1 MIKYE
6 EVWSKVKKTTAITIF
21 DNAYNDTNQSRLV
34 YIPKHR
40 EYQRDSN
47 HPKWYGTEKS
57 FLQVAKDRFMINEG
71 LPPHQHISR
80 EGYAQ
85 YMVDNNY
92 PPMHID
98 EFIYVVEGNLLV
110 KIYDIDDSFLLERTL
125 SENDFFIY
133 WNGGAAIKALCDDTR
148 IFVIKPGPYEGPEM
162 DKRDFKDK
170 KLILANQKD

>member
-57 FLQVAKDRFMINEG
+57 FG
-71 LPPHQHISR
+71 W
-80 EGYAQ
+80 
-85 YMVDNNY
+85 
-92 PPMHID
+92 
-98 EFIYVVEGNLLV
+98 LV
-110 KIYDIDDSFLLERTL
+110 
-125 SENDFFIY
+125 
-133 WNGGAAIKALCDDTR
+133 
-148 IFVIKPGPYEGPEM
+148 
-162 DKRDFKDK
+162 
-170 KLILANQKD
+170 